1 MIKEVSYLYIQ
12 KGDLE
17 IEMPIEVPTA
27 VERVNLIKSVLA
39 YLLDQAGSDPFT
51 NQKAKNNY
59 KAQPD
64 E

>member
-1 MIKEVSYLYIQ
+1 
-12 KGDLE
+12 
-17 IEMPIEVPTA
+17 MPIEVPTA

-39 YLLDQAGSDPFT
+39 YLLDQAGSDPFS